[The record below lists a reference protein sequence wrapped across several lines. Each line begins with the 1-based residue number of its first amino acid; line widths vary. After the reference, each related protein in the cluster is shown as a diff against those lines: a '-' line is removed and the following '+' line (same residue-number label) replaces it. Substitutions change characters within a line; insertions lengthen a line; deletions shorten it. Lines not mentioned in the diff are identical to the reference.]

1 MAGLKGLTKG
11 QQASKEEA
19 LDSFISGAKV
29 RSNSQVQAESKA
41 VFKRV
46 TFSLTDQIS
55 EEIDRLSLIPRGF
68 RATRSDVVRA
78 GVAAL
83 SAMSEEQVVA
93 LLETVH
99 NE

>member
-1 MAGLKGLTKG
+1 M
-11 QQASKEEA
+11 
-19 LDSFISGAKV
+19 
-29 RSNSQVQAESKA
+29 
-41 VFKRV
+41 FKRV

-93 LLETVH
+93 LLEAVQS
-99 NE
+99 E